1 MALRKKLHNELV
13 ELKGNIRVYCRVRPV
28 IKEDGGG
35 RNAEN
40 VITFDDEDDAL
51 LNVFSKG
58 AIKHFEMDK
67 VFKPQSTQEQV
78 TKFVYFGSS
87 CWRV

>member
-13 ELKGNIRVYCRVRPV
+13 ELKGNIRVFCRVRPV

-40 VITFDDEDDAL
+40 VITFDEDDDGI

-58 AIKHFEMDK
+58 ANKPFEMDK
-67 VFKPQSTQEQV
+67 VFKPESTQEQV
-78 TKFVYFGSS
+78 KD
-87 CWRV
+87 